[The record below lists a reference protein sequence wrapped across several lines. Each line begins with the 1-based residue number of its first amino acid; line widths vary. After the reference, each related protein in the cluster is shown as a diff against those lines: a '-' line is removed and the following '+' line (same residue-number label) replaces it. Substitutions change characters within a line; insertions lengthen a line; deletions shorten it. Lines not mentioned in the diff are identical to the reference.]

1 VDEAAQAALLAAA
14 ERVMSDAGEAD
25 EPLAGRRTLVA
36 YSAAGGAARSRVRQ
50 LDAQTGAYLGGW
62 PTSAAT
68 DTAFERL
75 RAAMARPGEGT
86 WYWMVLEI
94 GPAGEVDAR
103 FQYDEPPAWE
113 GLSLQLGAGDY
124 RVDLERFPRPP
135 EARPA
140 WLAGL
145 LAEDG

>member
-1 VDEAAQAALLAAA
+1 MDEAAQTALVNAA
-14 ERVMSDAGEAD
+14 ERVMSDALEAD
-25 EPLAGRRTLVA
+25 ESLAGRRTFVA

-50 LDAQTGAYLGGW
+50 LDAETGAYLGGW
-62 PTSAAT
+62 PTSNGT
-68 DTAFERL
+68 DAAFERL
-75 RAAMARPGEGT
+75 RVSMARPDEGT

-113 GLSLQLGAGDY
+113 GLSLQLGANDY

-135 EARPA
+135 DALPA
-140 WLAGL
+140 WLMDL
-145 LAEDG
+145 LEGI